1 MTNNVSRVFYT
12 ILAKDVIA
20 TADFYCSVL
29 SLKRHFDS
37 DWFIILTPK
46 DGPVIELAILDV
58 DNPIVPESA
67 GKNAVGGILNF
78 VVEDAQKS
86 HDAAIAAGAKIV
98 SPPTAMP
105 YGQER
110 MLIEDPNG
118 QLIDIS
124 SPTVPVQD
132 Q

>member
-132 Q
+132 

>member
-1 MTNNVSRVFYT
+1 MTNSVSRVFYT

-37 DWFIILTPK
+37 DWFIILTPTE
-46 DGPVIELAILDV
+46 GPVIELAILDV
-58 DNPIVPESA
+58 DNPIVPETA
-67 GKNAVGGILNF
+67 GKNAVGGILTF
-78 VVEDAQKS
+78 VVEDAHQA
-86 HDAAIAAGAKIV
+86 HNAAIAAGAKIV

-132 Q
+132 